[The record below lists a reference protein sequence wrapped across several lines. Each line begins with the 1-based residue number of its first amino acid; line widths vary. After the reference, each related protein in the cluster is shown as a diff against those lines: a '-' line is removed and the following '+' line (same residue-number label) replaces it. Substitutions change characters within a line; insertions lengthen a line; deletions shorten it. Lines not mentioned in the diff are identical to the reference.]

1 MSKPTHILGSL
12 FRYVFV
18 LYKQSREI
26 DFGQPLA
33 SPCHDLAART
43 FSTADFYARH
53 QDDLVPSGMAF
64 FQSDYDSG
72 VREVGDK
79 LFY

>member
-1 MSKPTHILGSL
+1 MSKPTHISGPL

-43 FSTADFYARH
+43 FSTAEFFARH

-72 VREVGDK
+72 VREVGYK
-79 LFY
+79 FK